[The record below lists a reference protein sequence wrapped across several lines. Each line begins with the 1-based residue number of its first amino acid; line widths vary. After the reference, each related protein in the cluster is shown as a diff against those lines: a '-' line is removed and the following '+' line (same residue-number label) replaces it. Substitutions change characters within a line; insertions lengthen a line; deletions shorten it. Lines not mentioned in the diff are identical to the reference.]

1 MKYTTLTLAAF
12 VSMAAAIRVGKMD
25 RTLGNMNDAAI
36 KRENLPIADP
46 MRNEEL
52 PIAGDESR
60 IGDIM
65 KIPITTVDK
74 SKIYQRDEHFKE
86 D

>member
-12 VSMAAAIRVGKMD
+12 VSMAAAIRW
-25 RTLGNMNDAAI
+25 GNMNDAAI

-52 PIAGDESR
+52 PVAGDESR

>member
-1 MKYTTLTLAAF
+1 MANIHSLRANITKYA
-12 VSMAAAIRVGKMD
+12 V
-25 RTLGNMNDAAI
+25 GNMNDAAI